1 MGASKDAVAVL
12 EHDMVSDHGF
22 VNGMVKATYP
32 TMTGSA
38 LDALN
43 AKAFEV
49 FDRALEPVSAPTTI
63 SMFDW
68 IGKQIMRATTDA
80 VYGPSNPMRDARN
93 LEAWQ

>member
-1 MGASKDAVAVL
+1 
-12 EHDMVSDHGF
+12 
-22 VNGMVKATYP
+22 MVKVTYP
-32 TMTGSA
+32 TITGPA

-49 FDRALEPVSAPTTI
+49 FDEAFRSFSAPTTV
-63 SMFDW
+63 SMYEW

-80 VYGPSNPMRDARN
+80 VYGPANPMRDARN